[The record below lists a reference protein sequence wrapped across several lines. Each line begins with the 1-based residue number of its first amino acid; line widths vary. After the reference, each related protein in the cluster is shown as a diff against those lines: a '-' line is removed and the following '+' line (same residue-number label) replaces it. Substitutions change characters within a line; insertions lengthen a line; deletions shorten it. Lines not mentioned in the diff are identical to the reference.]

1 MQLQV
6 LQLFCVLSSKV
17 SRARRHHRIGKVI
30 WSLQQQQQQCMN
42 GTRRRTTSSS
52 QTSFIGSHFRAGRAK
67 SENSQLTELSNSS
80 SRGFLLISFRW
91 LSALLLFDK
100 VKKNS
105 LLFSWLASRRSSD
118 GLFFCWSSNNLN
130 VNAVST
136 VPTNTEIVF
145 FLVFSPLFRSYS
157 SLSLRSTRC
166 CCCLGMNG
174 AERRWD
180 DDIRANRIIYTLFNW
195 TFSCVLGRYL
205 DRYLTDSDSDFCTC
219 NRFGFS
225 LSLLLHLLVKY
236 LWCFVES
243 QNFAKYS
250 EEVSTSLQHKSG
262 EGKKIRK

>member
-1 MQLQV
+1 MHEWNTTARDFFKPDKLHWQ
-6 LQLFCVLSSKV
+6 
-17 SRARRHHRIGKVI
+17 RA
-30 WSLQQQQQQCMN
+30 
-42 GTRRRTTSSS
+42 
-52 QTSFIGSHFRAGRAK
+52 SHFRAGRAK

-91 LSALLLFDK
+91 LSALLLFDN

-118 GLFFCWSSNNLN
+118 GLFF
-130 VNAVST
+130 VDHQTTST
-136 VPTNTEIVF
+136 LMQSRPFPPTQKSF

-195 TFSCVLGRYL
+195 TFSCILGRYL
-205 DRYLTDSDSDFCTC
+205 DRYLTDSDSNFCTC

-225 LSLLLHLLVKY
+225 LSLI
-236 LWCFVES
+236 CCT
-243 QNFAKYS
+243 YS
-250 EEVSTSLQHKSG
+250 
-262 EGKKIRK
+262 